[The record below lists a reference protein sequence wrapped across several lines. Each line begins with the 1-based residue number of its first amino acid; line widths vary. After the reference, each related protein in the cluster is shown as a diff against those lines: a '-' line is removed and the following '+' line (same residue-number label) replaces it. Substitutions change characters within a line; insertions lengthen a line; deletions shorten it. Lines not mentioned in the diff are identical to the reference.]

1 VVLLR
6 KIFPQKSYLNS
17 AVYRNVRQRE
27 EMYLRDLQ
35 ITLRVHDFKIYP
47 LLRDG
52 VWEPIEILLYSKIP
66 KKFLFGGVKKVVIQV
81 GAGENDKEY
90 SEALGIGVYHYPNFI
105 ASEFLALNKNSQHQ
119 KTIEIIRASFQRL
132 EVIFNASAPWL
143 FEELDRLEKE
153 NA

>member
-1 VVLLR
+1 MVLLR
-6 KIFPQKSYLNS
+6 KSIPQKINLLTAAELS
-17 AVYRNVRQRE
+17 VRQRE

-47 LLRDG
+47 LLRDS
-52 VWEPIEILLYSKIP
+52 VWEPIEILLYRKMP

-90 SEALGIGVYHYPNFI
+90 SEALGVGVYHYPNFI